1 MKTFIFLWLLSAGA
15 IEQTGTND
23 DRPIYTINIGERPIE
38 HAYQGEIIGMFET
51 GSFRY
56 DEELPDAIR
65 RRENRCTPCQPY
77 TNDK

>member
-23 DRPIYTINIGERPIE
+23 ERPIYTINTAERPIE

-51 GSFRY
+51 GQFMY
-56 DEELPDAIR
+56 DETLPDLVLA
-65 RRENRCTPCQPY
+65 ENSENQ
-77 TNDK
+77 NEN